1 MGWSNFIILP
11 KQKLAIEISR
21 YVDKEELCKEEI
33 EEFLKTVNEFDY
45 EIFEKEYQK
54 LTISDL
60 ADLIDLTEKA
70 IIFKD
75 IYSDNFLIWY
85 LELTGKKYEIITE
98 FEFEEIEKEFKE
110 YKVIRKWDENE

>member
-21 YVDKEELCKEEI
+21 YINKEDLCKEDT
-33 EEFLKTVNEFDY
+33 EEFLRTVDNLNY

-60 ADLIDLTEKA
+60 ADLINLAKKA
-70 IIFKD
+70 LIFKD

-98 FEFEEIEKEFKE
+98 FEFEEREKEFKE

>member
-98 FEFEEIEKEFKE
+98 FEFEERENEFKE

>member
-1 MGWSNFIILP
+1 M
-11 KQKLAIEISR
+11 AIEISR

-54 LTISDL
+54 LTVYNL
-60 ADLIDLTEKA
+60 ADLIDLAEKA

-75 IYSDNFLIWY
+75 AYSDNFLVWY
-85 LELTGKKYEIITE
+85 LELTGKRYEIITE
-98 FEFEEIEKEFKE
+98 FEFTDRKNEFKE
-110 YKVIRKWDENE
+110 YKVIRKWDEDE